1 MEQNYQLFGSLFY
14 SDNQRV
20 KNFGTVIV
28 FNVVILNTVIMKTIK
43 LLTGYFLLATLM
55 VSCYADMLIE
65 DEFIEESAFNTDQ
78 VLQSYDLWYVDIN
91 ATRGNGEV
99 PFLQRAFTISFDR
112 GVVYANNNIVGL
124 GKTGGGYGI
133 DVGTYATLRGIVD
146 IDHDIDGLWALEVYA
161 ANGNTI
167 ELYDASSDTSYFLKG
182 FQTNNF
188 DYDMVFYDNINY
200 FMQEY
205 DAWEK
210 IYTSETGA
218 LNDFDNEN
226 YLQFLPN
233 FFLSSLDVPNMGIS
247 NIQWDFEGDYQ
258 VYDVLGDTTL
268 KTLTLDYDFFE
279 DDYFEL
285 YVINDST
292 IELYHPDS
300 GTTYEF
306 KGRGYQQYLKSGKGV
321 ESKKRTKSSNPI
333 MNVERKKAK

>member
-1 MEQNYQLFGSLFY
+1 
-14 SDNQRV
+14 
-20 KNFGTVIV
+20 
-28 FNVVILNTVIMKTIK
+28 MKTIK

-55 VSCYADMLIE
+55 VSCYTEVIIE
-65 DEFIEESAFNTDQ
+65 DDFIEESAFNTDQ

-99 PFLQRAFTISFDR
+99 PFLQRAFTVSFNR
-112 GVVYANNNIVGL
+112 GVLYANNNIVGI
-124 GKTGGGYGI
+124 GKTGGGLGI
-133 DVGTYATLRGIVD
+133 DVGTYGTLRGTVD
-146 IDHDIDGLWALEVYA
+146 INHDIDGSWFLEVYA
-161 ANGNTI
+161 VNNNTI
-167 ELYDASSDTSYFLKG
+167 ELYDASSDTSYYLKG
-182 FQTNNF
+182 YQTNRF

-200 FMQEY
+200 FIQEY

-210 IYTSETGA
+210 IYTSNTGS

-226 YLQFLPN
+226 YLQFLPS
-233 FFLSSLDVPNMGIS
+233 FFRSSIDAPNTSIS
-247 NIQWDFEGDYQ
+247 NLQWDFEGNYE
-258 VYDVLGDTTL
+258 VYNVQGDNSL
-268 KTLTLDYDFFE
+268 KTLTLDYDFFG

-306 KGRGYQQYLKSGKGV
+306 RGRGYQEYLKSGKSV
-321 ESKKRTKSSNPI
+321 ESKKRIKSSNPT